1 MNSNWKKLEG
11 NVGELTATF
20 DGETWKKAQDKAFDK
35 LAKNIKMDGF
45 RPGKAPKA
53 LIKKRIPAGNIYNEA
68 LDIVLTEAYGDLL
81 AEHKV
86 EPIAQPKLA
95 IENVNDNELTVK
107 LTIQVKPEVTLGQ
120 YKNLDI
126 KKASVRVTQKEIQ
139 AEIEKYRQEF
149 AELSTKEEGTV
160 ENGDTAVIDFEG
172 FLDGVAFEGGKGEN
186 HPLEI
191 GSGAFIPGFEEQL
204 IGMGV
209 EETKD
214 ITVTF
219 PENYQAADLAG
230 KEAVFKV
237 TVHEIKVKNLPELDD
252 ELAKDV
258 NIEGVETLAQ
268 LEANVKDRI
277 RAEKQSTA
285 ETEYSEALF
294 NKVIENAT
302 VEVPEIMI
310 EQEMQQML
318 QEIMG
323 NIQQQGLDFETF
335 KAITGKTTEDIK
347 NEIKDQAESRVK
359 FNLVLAKII
368 EVENIQVSE
377 EEMDKEIET
386 IASYYGKEA
395 DEVKTLLA
403 GQMGAIASDILNKK
417 AIEIIKGE

>member
-1 MNSNWKKLEG
+1 MK
-11 NVGELTATF
+11 
-20 DGETWKKAQDKAFDK
+20 
-35 LAKNIKMDGF
+35 
-45 RPGKAPKA
+45 
-53 LIKKRIPAGNIYNEA
+53 
-68 LDIVLTEAYGDLL
+68 
-81 AEHKV
+81 
-86 EPIAQPKLA
+86 
-95 IENVNDNELTVK
+95 
-107 LTIQVKPEVTLGQ
+107 
-120 YKNLDI
+120 
-126 KKASVRVTQKEIQ
+126 
-139 AEIEKYRQEF
+139 
-149 AELSTKEEGTV
+149 
-160 ENGDTAVIDFEG
+160 NGDTAVIDFEG

-277 RAEKQSTA
+277 KAEKQSTA

-302 VEVPEIMI
+302 VEVPEIMV

-359 FNLVLAKII
+359 FNLVFSK
-368 EVENIQVSE
+368 N
-377 EEMDKEIET
+377 
-386 IASYYGKEA
+386 Y
-395 DEVKTLLA
+395 
-403 GQMGAIASDILNKK
+403 
-417 AIEIIKGE
+417 

>member
-1 MNSNWKKLEG
+1 
-11 NVGELTATF
+11 
-20 DGETWKKAQDKAFDK
+20 
-35 LAKNIKMDGF
+35 
-45 RPGKAPKA
+45 
-53 LIKKRIPAGNIYNEA
+53 
-68 LDIVLTEAYGDLL
+68 
-81 AEHKV
+81 
-86 EPIAQPKLA
+86 
-95 IENVNDNELTVK
+95 
-107 LTIQVKPEVTLGQ
+107 
-120 YKNLDI
+120 
-126 KKASVRVTQKEIQ
+126 
-139 AEIEKYRQEF
+139 
-149 AELSTKEEGTV
+149 
-160 ENGDTAVIDFEG
+160 
-172 FLDGVAFEGGKGEN
+172 
-186 HPLEI
+186 
-191 GSGAFIPGFEEQL
+191 
-204 IGMGV
+204 MGV

-302 VEVPEIMI
+302 VEVPEIMV

-377 EEMDKEIET
+377 EEMNKEIET
-386 IASYYGKEA
+386 IASYYGKEV